1 MRPNNFD
8 PKALDAAIEGHT
20 ASIDFFRNQPEKKSD
35 LVFMEIS
42 QKYLKRFRKAID
54 DGDFLIASGGL
65 LPAEIIAA
73 MNIVPY
79 LGIPLA
85 LRVGFSDETRHQM
98 IDASRAEGMPSGFC
112 SAQNM
117 WMGAV
122 ALGHLPTPDV
132 VLGTSQVCDDGNFQG
147 PLISNLLGVPTYRL
161 DRPFYYSEDALRYY
175 MSELE
180 TFIKFLEEKTG
191 RKMDRDRLAE
201 VVEYS
206 RQANELRAEI
216 EELRKKVPSP
226 MRNRD
231 IFKLQIA
238 EFFWCGHPESV
249 EMCRAIRDDLKTTV
263 QKGRKGMPDEKLRM
277 MLLYF
282 PPTYAIPIMKWWE
295 NAWGAVSVAEPLFT
309 ICPSDEYTLD
319 ASNPIETL
327 AKKEFLDGFAFR
339 QFLPGQQVAEDCV
352 RIAKEYQVDGGI
364 WYAPHHCR
372 AQNSMIKIV
381 TDALKEKA
389 GIPTCIIDSDY
400 ADSRYA
406 SEDTLKE
413 KTAQFFEILNEHKQ

>member
-1 MRPNNFD
+1 MRADNFD
-8 PKALDAAIEGHT
+8 PGALEAAIEGHT
-20 ASIDFFRNQPEKKSD
+20 ASIEFFKSQPDKKSD
-35 LVFMEIS
+35 LIFMEIS
-42 QKYLKRFRKAID
+42 QKFLKRFKKAAD

-73 MNIVPY
+73 MDLVPY

-85 LRVGFSDETRHQM
+85 LRVGFFDEQRHQM
-98 IDASRAEGMPSGFC
+98 IDTSRVEGMPTGTC

-122 ALGHLPTPDV
+122 ALGYLPVPDV
-132 VLGTSQVCDDGNFQG
+132 VLGTSHVCDDGNYQG
-147 PLISNLLGVPTYRL
+147 ALISSLLEVPTYRL

-175 MSELE
+175 MAELE
-180 TFIKFLEEKTG
+180 TFIKFLEEKTN
-191 RKMDRDRLAE
+191 RRMDRDRLAE
-201 VVEYS
+201 VIEYS
-206 RQANELRAEI
+206 RQANELRSEI
-216 EELRKKVPSP
+216 EELRKRVPSP

-249 EMCRAIRDDLKTTV
+249 EMCRAIRDDLKERIE
-263 QKGRKGMPDEKLRM
+263 KGQDGTAEEKLRI

-295 NAWGAVSVAEPLFT
+295 KEWGAVSVAEPLFT
-309 ICPSDEYTLD
+309 IYPSDEYTLD
-319 ASNPIETL
+319 PNNPLESL

-339 QFLPGQQVAEDCV
+339 QFLPAQQVAEDCV
-352 RIAKEYQVDGGI
+352 RLAEDYRVDGGI

-381 TDALKEKA
+381 TDALKEKT
-389 GIPTCIIDSDY
+389 GVLTCVIDTDY

-406 SEDTLKE
+406 PEDTLKE
-413 KTAQFFEILNEHKQ
+413 KTALFFEILNESK